1 GSMRSRHRRGEIMTE
16 IITIAEDHSVSY
28 SSGAFVLNLTI
39 DNQNAVDRIE
49 FVLPESVGNPADWA
63 WRVEISQNG
72 ETSWVALAD
81 DVVWIPRAGAV
92 TYGKCELQLVGVQPA
107 EDGSY
112 NRVWKSRVF
121 KANVLESINA
131 IV

>member
-1 GSMRSRHRRGEIMTE
+1 MTE

-49 FVLPESVGNPADWA
+49 FVLPESVGATADWA

-131 IV
+131 IVDA